1 MFDNKVILITGGT
14 GSFGNSFISNALKS
28 SNPKKII
35 IFSRDEFK
43 QYEMAKKINHKCIRY
58 FLGDVRDY
66 ERLKQATRG
75 VDIIIHAAALKH
87 VNSAEYNPEEYV
99 KTNIYGAQN
108 VINAAI
114 NNNVQKVIALS
125 TDKASNPIN
134 LYGVTKLC
142 SDKLMVAANNLSK
155 IKGTK
160 FSVVRY
166 GNVSGSRGSV
176 LPFFKKLADEN
187 KPFLPITD
195 LNMTRF
201 WITLDQAYNF
211 VCNSILNMKGG
222 EIFIPKLPSI
232 KIIDLANAINK
243 KIKKKIVGLQPGE
256 KIHETM
262 FTENDCENIIEYK
275 NYFIIVPS
283 IVFFNSSINYFKN
296 NLGEKGVKIK
306 NKKDYSSGNNFF
318 LSPKDIGKIIN
329 T

>member
-1 MFDNKVILITGGT
+1 MFNNKVILITGGT
-14 GSFGNSFISNALKS
+14 GSFGNSFVNNVLKK
-28 SNPKKII
+28 SNPKKVI

-43 QYEMAKKINHKCIRY
+43 QYEMAKIFNHKSIRF

-75 VDIIIHAAALKH
+75 VDVIIHAAALKH

-99 KTNIYGAQN
+99 KTNVYGAQN
-108 VINAAI
+108 IINAAI
-114 NNNVQKVIALS
+114 NNNVQKVISLS

-142 SDKLMVAANNLSK
+142 ADKLMVAANNLSK

-176 LPFFKKLADEN
+176 LPFFKKLVEQ
-187 KPFLPITD
+187 KKSFLPITD

-232 KIIDLANAINK
+232 RIIDLADAINK
-243 KIKKKIVGLQPGE
+243 KINKKIIGLQPGE

-275 NYFIIVPS
+275 SYFIIVPS
-283 IVFFNSSINYFKN
+283 IVFFNSNINYFKN
-296 NLGEKGVKIK
+296 SAGEKGVKIK
-306 NKKDYSSGNNFF
+306 NKRDYSSGNNIF
-318 LSPKDIGKIIN
+318 LSKKEIDKIIN
-329 T
+329 I

>member
-155 IKGTK
+155 INGTK

-176 LPFFKKLADEN
+176 LPFFKKLVDEN

>member
-1 MFDNKVILITGGT
+1 
-14 GSFGNSFISNALKS
+14 
-28 SNPKKII
+28 
-35 IFSRDEFK
+35 
-43 QYEMAKKINHKCIRY
+43 
-58 FLGDVRDY
+58 
-66 ERLKQATRG
+66 
-75 VDIIIHAAALKH
+75 
-87 VNSAEYNPEEYV
+87 
-99 KTNIYGAQN
+99 
-108 VINAAI
+108 
-114 NNNVQKVIALS
+114 
-125 TDKASNPIN
+125 
-134 LYGVTKLC
+134 
-142 SDKLMVAANNLSK
+142 
-155 IKGTK
+155 
-160 FSVVRY
+160 
-166 GNVSGSRGSV
+166 
-176 LPFFKKLADEN
+176 
-187 KPFLPITD
+187 
-195 LNMTRF
+195 
-201 WITLDQAYNF
+201 
-211 VCNSILNMKGG
+211 MKGG

>member
-43 QYEMAKKINHKCIRY
+43 QYEMAKKINHKCIRF

-108 VINAAI
+108 IINAAI

-176 LPFFKKLADEN
+176 LPFFKKLVDEN

-318 LSPKDIGKIIN
+318 LSQKDIGKIIN
-329 T
+329 I

>member
-14 GSFGNSFISNALKS
+14 GSFGNSFVRNVLKS

-43 QYEMAKKINHKCIRY
+43 QYEMAKKFSHKSIRF

-75 VDIIIHAAALKH
+75 VDIVIHAAALKH

-99 KTNIYGAQN
+99 KTNVYGAQN
-108 VINAAI
+108 IINASI
-114 NNNVQKVIALS
+114 NNNVQKVVALS
-125 TDKASNPIN
+125 TDKASNPVN

-176 LPFFKKLADEN
+176 LPFFKKLVEE
-187 KPFLPITD
+187 KKSFIPITD

-211 VCNSILNMKGG
+211 VSNSILNMKGG
-222 EIFIPKLPSI
+222 EIFIPKLPSVR
-232 KIIDLANAINK
+232 IIDLANSINK
-243 KIKKKIVGLQPGE
+243 KIKKKIVGLRPGE

-275 NYFIIVPS
+275 SYFIIVPS
-283 IVFFNSSINYFKN
+283 IVFFNSNINYFKN
-296 NLGEKGVKIK
+296 NLGEKGFKIK
-306 NKKDYSSGNNFF
+306 NKKDYSSRDNIF
-318 LSPKDIGKIIN
+318 LNKKEITKIIN
-329 T
+329 I

>member
-1 MFDNKVILITGGT
+1 MFNNKVILITGGT
-14 GSFGNSFISNALKS
+14 GSFGNSFVNNVLKR
-28 SNPKKII
+28 SNPKKVI

-43 QYEMAKKINHKCIRY
+43 QYEMAKTFNHKCIRF

-75 VDIIIHAAALKH
+75 VDVIIHAAALKH

-99 KTNIYGAQN
+99 KTNVYGAQN
-108 VINAAI
+108 IINAAI
-114 NNNVQKVIALS
+114 NNNVQKVISLS

-142 SDKLMVAANNLSK
+142 ADKLMVAANNLSK

-176 LPFFKKLADEN
+176 LPFFKKLVEQ
-187 KPFLPITD
+187 KKSFLPITD

-222 EIFIPKLPSI
+222 EIFVPKLPSI
-232 KIIDLANAINK
+232 RIIDLANAINK
-243 KIKKKIVGLQPGE
+243 KINKKIVGLQPGE

-262 FTENDCENIIEYK
+262 FTESDCENIIEYK
-275 NYFIIVPS
+275 DYFIIVPS
-283 IVFFNSSINYFKN
+283 IVFFNSNMNYFKN
-296 NLGEKGVKIK
+296 NSGEKGIKIK
-306 NKKDYSSGNNFF
+306 NKRDYSSGNNIF
-318 LSPKDIGKIIN
+318 LSRKEIDKIIN
-329 T
+329 I

>member
-1 MFDNKVILITGGT
+1 MFNNKVILITGGT
-14 GSFGNSFISNALKS
+14 GSFGNSFVNNVLKK
-28 SNPKKII
+28 SNPKKVI

-43 QYEMAKKINHKCIRY
+43 QYEMAKIFNHKSIRF

-75 VDIIIHAAALKH
+75 VDVIIHAAALKH

-99 KTNIYGAQN
+99 KTNVYGAQN
-108 VINAAI
+108 IINAAI
-114 NNNVQKVIALS
+114 NNNVQKVISLS

-142 SDKLMVAANNLSK
+142 ADKLMVAANNLSK

-176 LPFFKKLADEN
+176 LPFFKKLVEQ
-187 KPFLPITD
+187 KKSFLPITD

-232 KIIDLANAINK
+232 RIIDLADAINK
-243 KIKKKIVGLQPGE
+243 KINKKIIGLQPGE

-275 NYFIIVPS
+275 SYFIIVPS
-283 IVFFNSSINYFKN
+283 IVFFNSNINYFKN
-296 NLGEKGVKIK
+296 SAGEKGVKIK
-306 NKKDYSSGNNFF
+306 NKRDYSSGSNIF
-318 LSPKDIGKIIN
+318 LSKKEIDKIIN
-329 T
+329 I

>member
-1 MFDNKVILITGGT
+1 MFNNKVILITGGT
-14 GSFGNSFISNALKS
+14 GSFGNSFVNNVLKR
-28 SNPKKII
+28 SNPKKVI

-43 QYEMAKKINHKCIRY
+43 QYEMAKTFNHKCIRF

-75 VDIIIHAAALKH
+75 VDVIIHAAALKH

-99 KTNIYGAQN
+99 KTNVYGAQN
-108 VINAAI
+108 IINAAI
-114 NNNVQKVIALS
+114 NNNVQKVISLS

-142 SDKLMVAANNLSK
+142 ADKLMVAANNLSK

-176 LPFFKKLADEN
+176 LPFFKKLVEQ
-187 KPFLPITD
+187 KKSFLPITD

-222 EIFIPKLPSI
+222 EIFVPKLPSI
-232 KIIDLANAINK
+232 RIIDLANAINK
-243 KIKKKIVGLQPGE
+243 KINKKIVGLQPGE

-262 FTENDCENIIEYK
+262 FTESDCENIIEYK
-275 NYFIIVPS
+275 DYFIIVPS
-283 IVFFNSSINYFKN
+283 IVFFNS
-296 NLGEKGVKIK
+296 
-306 NKKDYSSGNNFF
+306 NFF
-318 LSPKDIGKIIN
+318 IQ
-329 T
+329 